1 MSDASHASM
10 SLRERLG
17 TSTEER
23 LGRAFSDLLDSPL
36 LTGALS
42 RAFDAREK
50 AAQAQEVAMGA
61 LNLPSAADV
70 ERLTRRLRS
79 VSLRLE
85 GIEESIDRLERTLS
99 NEGQPSEI
107 AARLAAIE
115 QQLARLS
122 PEEPPRTSKAPRTSG
137 APRTSKPSRAAKA
150 AAASKPAA

>member
-122 PEEPPRTSKAPRTSG
+122 PEGPPRTRKAPRTG
-137 APRTSKPSRAAKA
+137 KPSRTAKA
-150 AAASKPAA
+150 AAASKPSA